1 MFLGTYT
8 PARPWW
14 ISLQATCL
22 MLGCFTYVQVK
33 RGGLYQYIY
42 NTMGGFSSVVALQLH
57 KLETRVRFPPPTQNR
72 RDWWLSSV
80 TLLLGDKDIWMVLV
94 T

>member
-1 MFLGTYT
+1 MSGAGVGDALSRPFLSG
-8 PARPWW
+8 AGAGDA
-14 ISLQATCL
+14 QK
-22 MLGCFTYVQVK
+22 GD
-33 RGGLYQYIY
+33 
-42 NTMGGFSSVVALQLH
+42 GFSSVVALQLH